1 MIQKFQLIEKPTLPN
16 DDIIRDMGMLNDG
29 RLAVVGI
36 NSLYILNTQNFAI
49 EINYKFTKEYSS
61 RKMVEL
67 EENTIFISNFEGID
81 ILNYSKN
88 EIKLMNNITYK
99 DINTI
104 AKLSNERVAISLYDR
119 ESNKKIIRIIKS
131 QNPYELIKDID
142 LENNYFCFSM
152 LQLDET
158 DILATN
164 EGQFYDL
171 RDYKLIKNIP
181 VFDNYRPGESQNS
194 LYYLKEKGI
203 LLGAGFC
210 GIFIVKIPDLTLIKE
225 YDGLNNNTIYCPN
238 QFCELKNG
246 KILCVSG
253 ENAGGTGSFF
263 VFSPDDINN
272 GEFKSFTED
281 EIMRTLVKI
290 NETKF
295 AVGLENGDVKFYQF

>member
-1 MIQKFQLIEKPTLPN
+1 MIQKFQLIVKLTLPN
-16 DDIIRDMGMLNDG
+16 NDIIRDMGMLNDG

-99 DINTI
+99 GINTI

-131 QNPYELIKDID
+131 KNPYELIKDIE

-238 QFCELKNG
+238 QFCELQNG
-246 KILCVSG
+246 KILCISG

>member
-1 MIQKFQLIEKPTLPN
+1 MIQKFQLIEKLTLPDN
-16 DDIIRDMGMLNDG
+16 DIIRDMGMLNDG

-36 NSLYILNTQNFAI
+36 GGLYILNTQNFAI

-131 QNPYELIKDID
+131 KNPYELIKDIE

-181 VFDNYRPGESQNS
+181 VFDNCRPGESQNS

-272 GEFKSFTED
+272 GEFKLFTED

>member
-1 MIQKFQLIEKPTLPN
+1 MIQKFQLIVKLTLPN
-16 DDIIRDMGMLNDG
+16 NDIIRDMGMLNDG

-131 QNPYELIKDID
+131 KNPYELIKDIE

-238 QFCELKNG
+238 QFCELQNR
-246 KILCVSG
+246 KILCISG

>member
-1 MIQKFQLIEKPTLPN
+1 MIQKFQLIVKLTLPN
-16 DDIIRDMGMLNDG
+16 NDIIRDMGMLNDG

-67 EENTIFISNFEGID
+67 EENIIFISNFEGID

-131 QNPYELIKDID
+131 KNPYELIKDIE
-142 LENNYFCFSM
+142 LENYYFCFSM
-152 LQLDET
+152 IQLDET

-181 VFDNYRPGESQNS
+181 VFDNCRPGESQNS

-203 LLGAGFC
+203 LLGAGFS
-210 GIFIVKIPDLTLIKE
+210 GIFIIKIPDLILIKE
-225 YDGLNNNTIYCPN
+225 YDGLNNNIIYCPN
-238 QFCELKNG
+238 QFCELKNE

-253 ENAGGTGSFF
+253 ENKEGTGNFF
-263 VFSPDDINN
+263 VFSLDDINN
-272 GEFKSFTED
+272 GEF
-281 EIMRTLVKI
+281 IYRR
-290 NETKF
+290 
-295 AVGLENGDVKFYQF
+295 

>member
-1 MIQKFQLIEKPTLPN
+1 MIQKFQLIEKLTLPN
-16 DDIIRDMGMLNDG
+16 NDIIRDMGMLNDG

-67 EENTIFISNFEGID
+67 EENIIFISNFEGID
-81 ILNYSKN
+81 IFNYSKN

-131 QNPYELIKDID
+131 KNPYELIKDIE

-238 QFCELKNG
+238 QFCELQNG
-246 KILCVSG
+246 KILCISG

>member
-1 MIQKFQLIEKPTLPN
+1 MIQKFQLIVKLTLPN
-16 DDIIRDMGMLNDG
+16 NDIIRDMGMLNDG

-131 QNPYELIKDID
+131 KNPYELIKDIE

>member
-1 MIQKFQLIEKPTLPN
+1 MIQKFQLIVKLTLPN
-16 DDIIRDMGMLNDG
+16 NDIIRDMGMLNDG

-67 EENTIFISNFEGID
+67 EQNIIFISNFEGID

-131 QNPYELIKDID
+131 KNPYELIKDIE
-142 LENNYFCFSM
+142 LENDYFCFSI

-238 QFCELKNG
+238 QFCELQNG
-246 KILCVSG
+246 KILCISG

-272 GEFKSFTED
+272 GEFKLFTED

>member
-1 MIQKFQLIEKPTLPN
+1 MIQKFKLIVKLTLPN
-16 DDIIRDMGMLNDG
+16 NDIIRDMGMLNDG

-49 EINYKFTKEYSS
+49 EINYKFTKEYRS

-67 EENTIFISNFEGID
+67 EQNIIFISNFEGID

-131 QNPYELIKDID
+131 KNPYELIKDIE
-142 LENNYFCFSM
+142 LENDYFCFSI

-238 QFCELKNG
+238 QFCELQNG
-246 KILCVSG
+246 KILCISG